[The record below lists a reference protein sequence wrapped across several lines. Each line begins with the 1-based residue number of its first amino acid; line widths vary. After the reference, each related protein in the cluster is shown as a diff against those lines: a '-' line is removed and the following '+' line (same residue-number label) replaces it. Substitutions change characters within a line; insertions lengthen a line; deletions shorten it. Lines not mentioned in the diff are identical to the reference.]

1 MSNQQHPVK
10 PARQSTLARVDSLS
24 FSLDSN
30 LQALVAARTPH
41 GQQLIRNTLEPT
53 CSSPS
58 PSHSPSSPGAAIGV
72 GGAEELKIDVTLPV
86 ECDRPTK
93 KGDRID
99 VHYRGTLQPDGSKF
113 DASTFRLNMR
123 DMLEATS
130 LTPLPV
136 QATIAAA
143 LSASNLA
150 AAWSSRGSSPQVRGR
165 ADRVL
170 ITRG

>member
-1 MSNQQHPVK
+1 MQLP
-10 PARQSTLARVDSLS
+10 LSLS
-24 FSLDSN
+24 L
-30 LQALVAARTPH
+30 LA
-41 GQQLIRNTLEPT
+41 
-53 CSSPS
+53 
-58 PSHSPSSPGAAIGV
+58 GAAIGV
-72 GGAEELKIDVTLPV
+72 LAAEELKIDVTLPV

-93 KGDRID
+93 KGDSID
-99 VHYRGTLQPDGSKF
+99 VHYRGTLQSDGSKF
-113 DASTFRLNMR
+113 DASTSRL
-123 DMLEATS
+123 DMPEATS